1 MSNKVIFNLDEL
13 FISVGIDVG
22 ADFSWMS
29 IALPNQ
35 QFVGKPFKILHNS
48 IDSLT
53 TAVSKI
59 KEAEELYSLES
70 RIFLESTGIYHYPL
84 FCYLRDKGFNCSV
97 INPIITKN
105 STNINIRKVHNDRFD
120 SKKAA
125 LVGLKPDLKV
135 SLMPSDLALNCRN
148 LCREYYDLMDNRSAY
163 VNKLQGE
170 LRMAFPQYLGIFSK
184 VTINT
189 SLTLLETYTSPSAFL
204 EADKQEIIDIIKST
218 ARFGLTYAQNKY
230 NAIIQAATD
239 ANQFGYIIDSNIKR
253 IRLYISFT
261 MPDDKK
267 VTFQNVAG
275 LEEEK
280 EELKEVVDFLKDPQ
294 KYTKV
299 GARIPKGVIL
309 VGPPGTGKTL
319 LAKAVAGEAGVPF
332 FSISGSDFVE
342 MFVGVGAS
350 RVRDLFEEGKRHAP
364 CIIFIDEI
372 DAVARQRG
380 TGMGGG
386 HDEREQTLNQLLVE
400 MDGFGVNEGIIVMA
414 ATNRVDI
421 LDPAI
426 LRPGRFDR
434 KVGVGRPDIKGRE
447 EILHVHAKDKPLGED
462 VDLKQIAQTTAGF
475 TGADLENLMNEAAI
489 AAARKGHVFIRQKDI
504 KNAFIKVGI
513 GAEKKSKV
521 ISEKEKRITAY
532 HEAGRWRSHCQQR
545 LSFRA
550 PGADGQ
556 GHGKVR

>member
-1 MSNKVIFNLDEL
+1 MSNKVFFNLDDL

-22 ADFSWMS
+22 ADFSQMS

-35 QFVGKPFKILHNS
+35 QFVGKPYKILHNS

-70 RIFLESTGIYHYPL
+70 RIFLESTRIYHYPL
-84 FCYLRDKGFNCSV
+84 FYYLRDKGFNCSV

-204 EADKQEIIDIIKST
+204 EADKQEIIDIIRST

-239 ANQFGYIIDSNIKR
+239 ANQFGYIIEINSI
-253 IRLYISFT
+253 
-261 MPDDKK
+261 
-267 VTFQNVAG
+267 
-275 LEEEK
+275 LESLH
-280 EELKEVVDFLKDPQ
+280 ELVDANED
-294 KYTKV
+294 
-299 GARIPKGVIL
+299 A
-309 VGPPGTGKTL
+309 
-319 LAKAVAGEAGVPF
+319 
-332 FSISGSDFVE
+332 DFVKQIHLIE
-342 MFVGVGAS
+342 TFKGAGFLS
-350 RVRDLFEEGKRHAP
+350 AVSIMGEIGDFSAFSKPKQLFAY
-364 CIIFIDEI
+364 
-372 DAVARQRG
+372 
-380 TGMGGG
+380 
-386 HDEREQTLNQLLVE
+386 
-400 MDGFGVNEGIIVMA
+400 FG
-414 ATNRVDI
+414 
-421 LDPAI
+421 LDPAVKQSGKFEGTKVQMSKRDSAIARRVIHTLTLQTISISRNGEAKNPVLREYYLNKCGSKPKLVAMGAVSHKVCNMIFAI
-426 LRPGRFDR
+426 LRDNKPF
-434 KVGVGRPDIKGRE
+434 KIIAPQEHIKQYNA
-447 EILHVHAKDKPLGED
+447 AKCD
-462 VDLKQIAQTTAGF
+462 
-475 TGADLENLMNEAAI
+475 I
-489 AAARKGHVFIRQKDI
+489 AA
-504 KNAFIKVGI
+504 
-513 GAEKKSKV
+513 
-521 ISEKEKRITAY
+521 
-532 HEAGRWRSHCQQR
+532 
-545 LSFRA
+545 
-550 PGADGQ
+550 
-556 GHGKVR
+556 

>member
-1 MSNKVIFNLDEL
+1 MSNKVFFNLDDL
-13 FISVGIDVG
+13 FISVGIDIG

-35 QFVGKPFKILHNS
+35 QFVGKPYKILHNS

-70 RIFLESTGIYHYPL
+70 HIFLESTGIYHYPL

-170 LRMAFPQYLGIFSK
+170 LRMVFPQYLDIFSK

-253 IRLYISFT
+253 IRLYISFIRKYDEEINNILESLHELVDANEDADFVKQIHLIE
-261 MPDDKK
+261 MSGSQQG
-267 VTFQNVAG
+267 VGLAISLLG
-275 LEEEK
+275 LEMYFE
-280 EELKEVVDFLKDPQ
+280 
-294 KYTKV
+294 
-299 GARIPKGVIL
+299 
-309 VGPPGTGKTL
+309 
-319 LAKAVAGEAGVPF
+319 
-332 FSISGSDFVE
+332 FV
-342 MFVGVGAS
+342 
-350 RVRDLFEEGKRHAP
+350 
-364 CIIFIDEI
+364 
-372 DAVARQRG
+372 
-380 TGMGGG
+380 
-386 HDEREQTLNQLLVE
+386 
-400 MDGFGVNEGIIVMA
+400 
-414 ATNRVDI
+414 
-421 LDPAI
+421 
-426 LRPGRFDR
+426 
-434 KVGVGRPDIKGRE
+434 
-447 EILHVHAKDKPLGED
+447 
-462 VDLKQIAQTTAGF
+462 
-475 TGADLENLMNEAAI
+475 
-489 AAARKGHVFIRQKDI
+489 
-504 KNAFIKVGI
+504 
-513 GAEKKSKV
+513 
-521 ISEKEKRITAY
+521 
-532 HEAGRWRSHCQQR
+532 
-545 LSFRA
+545 
-550 PGADGQ
+550 DGQ
-556 GHGKVR
+556 YQRKKE